1 MREFEEHKRMKPNAS
16 SAGMALFT
24 MVAVLTAGCVVVV
37 DGHER
42 ERRSDAEWSRSW
54 GSTSRAEATSVDG
67 SLALE
72 VQSLIGLDPDL
83 AGQDITV
90 SSSGNVVTLHG
101 RVAGLKLLEQAMR
114 VAAAAPG
121 VSRVV
126 SRITVEMEG
135 A

>member
-1 MREFEEHKRMKPNAS
+1 MNPNARR
-16 SAGMALFT
+16 ACMALFM
-24 MVAVLTAGCVVVV
+24 MVAILTAGCVVVV

-42 ERRSDAEWSRSW
+42 EGRGDAEWSRSW
-54 GSTSRAEATSVDG
+54 GSTSRAETTSADS
-67 SLALE
+67 SLARE
-72 VQSLIGLDPDL
+72 VQSLLGLDPDL
-83 AGQDITV
+83 AGEDITV

-101 RVAGLKLLEQAMR
+101 RVAELKLLEQAMR

-126 SRITVEMEG
+126 SRLTVEMEG

>member
-1 MREFEEHKRMKPNAS
+1 MKPNGH
-16 SAGMALFT
+16 SAGMALF
-24 MVAVLTAGCVVVV
+24 MIVAILTAGCVVVV

-42 ERRSDAEWSRSW
+42 EGRDDAEWSRSW
-54 GSTSRAEATSVDG
+54 GSASRAEAASTDG
-67 SLALE
+67 SLARE
-72 VQSLIGLDPDL
+72 VQSLLGHDPDL
-83 AGQDITV
+83 SGQDITV

-101 RVAGLKLLEQAMR
+101 RVAGLKLLEKAMR

-126 SRITVEMEG
+126 SRLTVEMEG